1 MKKLRLSLN
10 FEGISKNLSIQN
22 LSNARFK
29 RWTKHKI
36 IQSTKYKENQ
46 PKTPAI
52 IPQKASTLWKWRQ
65 IISLSQTFRDMSVD
79 QNETNVRL
87 ELELNNNTH
96 NNNIKWI
103 VQKSTQSLESTL
115 YKTFRRKSEWILV
128 VSFVR

>member
-1 MKKLRLSLN
+1 
-10 FEGISKNLSIQN
+10 
-22 LSNARFK
+22 
-29 RWTKHKI
+29 
-36 IQSTKYKENQ
+36 
-46 PKTPAI
+46 
-52 IPQKASTLWKWRQ
+52 
-65 IISLSQTFRDMSVD
+65 MSVD